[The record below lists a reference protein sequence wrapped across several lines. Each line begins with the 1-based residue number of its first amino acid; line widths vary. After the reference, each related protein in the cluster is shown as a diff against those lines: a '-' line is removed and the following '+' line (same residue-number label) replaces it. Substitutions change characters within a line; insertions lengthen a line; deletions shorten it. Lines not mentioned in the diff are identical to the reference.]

1 VVRIE
6 AASESDFMS
15 SNPRV
20 TTLFFWA
27 LCAAVMVGLAGGCSA
42 EHYKTDADKEV
53 YKIINN
59 KWQDSF
65 GQKANYTISDVAPS
79 PNDLRIEKAPPSS
92 GIIGLAQAV
101 TIATA
106 HNRDYQTQKETLYLS
121 ALDLTLAR
129 HEFARQWFGTI
140 DAGYARDSEDEQV
153 NSSAELGFDQFLADG
168 ALVGFGIALDWARFL
183 TGDSRTSL
191 GSVLTATVTQPL
203 LRGRGRKIAQEN
215 LTQAER
221 DVLYQIRSFN
231 RFRKAFVVSIV
242 TDYYGVLQERDR
254 VTNAWN
260 NYQRRA
266 ELRKRSEMEA
276 ALGRTP
282 RFEAD
287 QAEQKE
293 LDARDGYIQA
303 EQSYQQLLDEFKI
316 RLSLPTDA
324 NLQLDQNELKA
335 LERIRIGEL
344 NYNLEAATETA
355 LLQRLDLANSR
366 DKIDDARRKV
376 EVAADGLGA
385 ELNLIGTA
393 AVSSTEKTRY
403 SRFEF
408 HRGTYGLGLEA
419 DLPLD
424 RKAERNAFREA
435 LIVLQ
440 QQQREYENEVAN
452 VKLDVRAAYRQLK
465 EAQERH
471 ETQKMSLELAKKRV
485 ENIPL
490 LWETRRA
497 RTRDVLESQDALL
510 QAENDLTDALVDYA
524 VAKLNFFR
532 DVGILQVRPDGMSEQ
547 QL

>member
-1 VVRIE
+1 
-6 AASESDFMS
+6 
-15 SNPRV
+15 
-20 TTLFFWA
+20 
-27 LCAAVMVGLAGGCSA
+27 
-42 EHYKTDADKEV
+42 
-53 YKIINN
+53 
-59 KWQDSF
+59 
-65 GQKANYTISDVAPS
+65 
-79 PNDLRIEKAPPSS
+79 
-92 GIIGLAQAV
+92 
-101 TIATA
+101 
-106 HNRDYQTQKETLYLS
+106 
-121 ALDLTLAR
+121 
-129 HEFARQWFGTI
+129 
-140 DAGYARDSEDEQV
+140 
-153 NSSAELGFDQFLADG
+153 
-168 ALVGFGIALDWARFL
+168 
-183 TGDSRTSL
+183 
-191 GSVLTATVTQPL
+191 
-203 LRGRGRKIAQEN
+203 
-215 LTQAER
+215 
-221 DVLYQIRSFN
+221 
-231 RFRKAFVVSIV
+231 V
-242 TDYYGVLQERDR
+242 TDYYGVLQQRDK

-335 LERIRIGEL
+335 LEGIRIGEM
-344 NYNLEAATETA
+344 NYGLEAATETA
-355 LLQRLDLANSR
+355 LLQRLDLANTR

-393 AVSSTEKTRY
+393 EVSSTEKTRY

-424 RKAERNAFREA
+424 RKAERNAYREA

-440 QQQREYENEVAN
+440 QQHREYENDVAN

-465 EAQERH
+465 EAQERY

-510 QAENDLTDALVDYA
+510 RAQNDVTDALVDYA
-524 VAKLNFFR
+524 VSKLNFFR